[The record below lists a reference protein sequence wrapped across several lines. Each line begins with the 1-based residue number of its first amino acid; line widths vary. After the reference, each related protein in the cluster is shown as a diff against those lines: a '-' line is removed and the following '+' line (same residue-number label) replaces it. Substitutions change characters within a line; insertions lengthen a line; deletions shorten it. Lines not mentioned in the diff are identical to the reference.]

1 MFTFNAV
8 PQVLCLSLWTY
19 YFELCLI
26 FLTHLLFKLICL
38 ILVPGTKLAKTAVG
52 RGGVHRILHQGKND
66 SFPQKC
72 SKTHYHSSV
81 SKLRSI
87 ISCLQMDP
95 KSLEALPTEKATKM
109 ELKRGQVVFHQ
120 SATKFQQRY
129 RIQLNSIKLMKSKK
143 HVYCVR
149 DRLTWWWIKD
159 TQLNLDP
166 KSMLIMQKSPRQS
179 DMVMIQAEFH
189 DAFILHHSNPNKS
202 KDQRRC
208 AFIARYF
215 SSTKTCESFNSH
227 SFTFQIHPRLRQDPC

>member
-1 MFTFNAV
+1 
-8 PQVLCLSLWTY
+8 
-19 YFELCLI
+19 
-26 FLTHLLFKLICL
+26 
-38 ILVPGTKLAKTAVG
+38 
-52 RGGVHRILHQGKND
+52 
-66 SFPQKC
+66 
-72 SKTHYHSSV
+72 
-81 SKLRSI
+81 
-87 ISCLQMDP
+87 
-95 KSLEALPTEKATKM
+95 
-109 ELKRGQVVFHQ
+109 
-120 SATKFQQRY
+120 
-129 RIQLNSIKLMKSKK
+129 MKSKK

-149 DRLTWWWIKD
+149 DRLTGWWIKD